1 MNLLILTES
10 LDQVCTVEA
19 TNTFESLLVLDTIL
33 IGAAEVPLAMVPVE
47 PNPIAHIYARHLY
60 PQGMQGGGV

>member
-33 IGAAEVPLAMVPVE
+33 IGAAEVPLAMVPVA

-60 PQGMQGGGV
+60 PQGMQGGGA

>member
-19 TNTFESLLVLDTIL
+19 TNTFESSLVLDTIL
-33 IGAAEVPLAMVPVE
+33 IGGAEVPLAMVPVA
-47 PNPIAHIYARHLY
+47 PNPIAHRYARHLY
-60 PQGMQGGGV
+60 PQGMQGGGA